1 MARRLS
7 LKETIYIAIRNNP
20 AVAAV
25 ILNPIAATESV
36 KLANAAFDP
45 DLTSQLDVQKDVSPV
60 SSAFQVRG
68 SDAYTQKLYDWN
80 FGVNKVSALTN
91 GTLGISFDNNR
102 TLTNSTFASVNPSYT
117 PNLTMSLEQPLLRNF
132 GWDFATINV
141 RLSESAQR
149 SSQWTYGSSLND
161 FVERVGN
168 DYWGLV
174 AAEENLEVAK
184 SAYKFNADLVRVNR
198 VSVQVGTLAPIDLQE
213 AQSAASPPKPTFMR
227 QRPR

>member
-1 MARRLS
+1 MNVNSQAATHFESNPVLSLPDIFGHQWTPGRELAPEELISERYLKTQDSMARRLS

-102 TLTNSTFASVNPSYT
+102 TLTNSTFAS
-117 PNLTMSLEQPLLRNF
+117 
-132 GWDFATINV
+132 
-141 RLSESAQR
+141 
-149 SSQWTYGSSLND
+149 GSI
-161 FVERVGN
+161 R
-168 DYWGLV
+168 
-174 AAEENLEVAK
+174 
-184 SAYKFNADLVRVNR
+184 RIR
-198 VSVQVGTLAPIDLQE
+198 
-213 AQSAASPPKPTFMR
+213 PT
-227 QRPR
+227 